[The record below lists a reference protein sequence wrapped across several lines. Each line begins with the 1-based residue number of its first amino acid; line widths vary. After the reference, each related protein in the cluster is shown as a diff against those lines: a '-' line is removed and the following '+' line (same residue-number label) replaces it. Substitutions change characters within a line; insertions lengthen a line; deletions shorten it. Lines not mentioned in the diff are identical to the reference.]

1 MFIFKNLRNDFMK
14 LKKIKTT
21 ISMFWYF
28 ADCLLLLVKIDTAKL
43 EVIMTNYSQSITKNS
58 FCDD

>member
-14 LKKIKTT
+14 LKKIKRT

-28 ADCLLLLVKIDTAKL
+28 ADCLLLLVKIDTAKF
-43 EVIMTNYSQSITKNS
+43 EVIMTNFSQSITKNS